1 MTRTALTLSLAAFTA
16 VTLTAAADAGS
27 KRSEADL
34 ALWRQARAECQSW
47 KYMPDGASIH
57 INYKEGWFRCDD
69 RKDRRRDKRRSKH
82 GSK

>member
-1 MTRTALTLSLAAFTA
+1 MTRTALTLSLAAFAA
-16 VTLTAAADAGS
+16 VAFASAAEAG

-47 KYMPDGASIH
+47 KHMPDGAAIH

-69 RKDRRRDKRRSKH
+69 RKDRRRDKRRAK
-82 GSK
+82 GK